1 MAINGGGYTFVPWSS
16 LSASTTMLTNIFSDT
31 SQVLFRVISRSN
43 ANTQPYIITKQLSM
57 YSSTPITIKQ
67 NSYSSFTAPLNLAIG
82 NYVYIGFMPAASI
95 KQGFTEGF
103 IANGQSISYPNC
115 DGNPNAYWALF
126 ANLNPTSSSG
136 YFAGNGVFDT
146 WLSTA
151 LAHPLGT
158 YMPSTYFYFAEMTQG
173 G

>member
-67 NSYSSFTAPLNLAIG
+67 
-82 NYVYIGFMPAASI
+82 I
-95 KQGFTEGF
+95 K
-103 IANGQSISYPNC
+103 
-115 DGNPNAYWALF
+115 LF
-126 ANLNPTSSSG
+126 K
-136 YFAGNGVFDT
+136 
-146 WLSTA
+146 
-151 LAHPLGT
+151 
-158 YMPSTYFYFAEMTQG
+158 FYCTTKSCNR
-173 G
+173 